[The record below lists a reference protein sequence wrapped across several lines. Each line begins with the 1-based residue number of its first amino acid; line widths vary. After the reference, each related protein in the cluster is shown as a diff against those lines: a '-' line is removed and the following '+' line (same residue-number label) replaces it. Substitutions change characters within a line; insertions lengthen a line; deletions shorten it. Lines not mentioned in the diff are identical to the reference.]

1 MAYLLHPAFLNLY
14 VTEITGLQ
22 KYSNKT
28 PPFLKVIPDTC
39 RY

>member
-1 MAYLLHPAFLNLY
+1 MAYLLPLAFLNLY
-14 VTEITGLQ
+14 VTKITGLQ

-28 PPFLKVIPDTC
+28 PPFLMVIPDTC